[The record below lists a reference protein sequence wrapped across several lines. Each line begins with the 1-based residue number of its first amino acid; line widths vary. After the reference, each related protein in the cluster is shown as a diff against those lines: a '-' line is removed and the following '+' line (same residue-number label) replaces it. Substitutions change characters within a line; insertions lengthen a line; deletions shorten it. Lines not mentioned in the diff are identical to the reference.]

1 MRISRIPIAIAALMA
16 LPLTAQVVIVSAK
29 NPLSKLTKDQ
39 VSQIFLGQAKTFYTG
54 GQAVPLDLPEGSDLR
69 KAFYQTVLNKNPA
82 QMKAYWSKMEFS
94 GSGQAPKALSAD
106 EIVKLVAEN
115 PKYIGYVDA
124 GAVTPAVKTVFTP

>member
-1 MRISRIPIAIAALMA
+1 MRISRIPLFAAALLA
-16 LPLTAQVVIVSAK
+16 LPVTAQVVIVSAK

-69 KAFYQTVLNKNPA
+69 KTFYQTVLNKSPA

-94 GSGQAPKALSAD
+94 GSGQAPKMLSAE

-115 PKYIGYVDA
+115 PKFIGYVDA
-124 GAVTPAVKTVFTP
+124 SAVTPAVKAVFTP